1 MTGVVVELCS
11 KLHTDQHCSESSL
24 SGHNGY
30 LVRGVLSS
38 EFVMQRCVL
47 IEMFYCKYSVYTFTV
62 YTAHHIHSTS
72 CT

>member
-11 KLHTDQHCSESSL
+11 KLHTESESSL

-38 EFVMQRCVL
+38 EFEVCPYRDVL
-47 IEMFYCKYSVYTFTV
+47 LQVQCIYIYR
-62 YTAHHIHSTS
+62 IHSTS
-72 CT
+72 CSYLRCLGVSGD